1 MAFEKGKSGNP
12 AGKKK
17 GTASKKTIELREMIL
32 QALNGQKGGGV
43 AYLKQQAQENP
54 TAFMTLL
61 GKVLPTTLA
70 SDPENPPS
78 ITVTFIEPDKR

>member
-1 MAFEKGKSGNP
+1 MGK
-12 AGKKK
+12 
-17 GTASKKTIELREMIL
+17 
-32 QALNGQKGGGV
+32 KGGGV

-54 TAFMTLL
+54 AAFMTLL
-61 GKVLPTTLA
+61 GKVLPKTLA